1 MSILQE
7 MIFLLALFLS
17 AARRHTPTRQS
28 RFPPSAEVL
37 HLRPFRF
44 SILCRNRPLSSLTP
58 DLSVSKFGVF
68 MLNQMERGIS
78 LDSSTGA
85 GDLLS
90 FNFRNLAL
98 SFSSALL
105 LGRNPDF
112 ILC

>member
-1 MSILQE
+1 
-7 MIFLLALFLS
+7 
-17 AARRHTPTRQS
+17 
-28 RFPPSAEVL
+28 
-37 HLRPFRF
+37 
-44 SILCRNRPLSSLTP
+44 
-58 DLSVSKFGVF
+58 